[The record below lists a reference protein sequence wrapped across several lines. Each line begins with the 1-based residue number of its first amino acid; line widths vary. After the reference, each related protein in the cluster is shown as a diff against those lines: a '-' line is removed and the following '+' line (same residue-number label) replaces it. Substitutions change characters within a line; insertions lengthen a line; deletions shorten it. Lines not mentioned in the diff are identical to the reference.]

1 MNAKQALLDIVT
13 KMEELDGQIRALH
26 EQGSQAR
33 DVSGQVSAA
42 RLQAATLKQNRRSL
56 LARLFL
62 GEPGADTAELDTQI
76 AQAQEAVDNLQDGEE
91 AAQIALSVLQQ
102 QIDAIAVQRQALAE
116 QLPGLRHAVLLESAE
131 EAIRAYQEKAASLG
145 ELYAKAAGA
154 ILAANENAD
163 PTAGRMYAGPL
174 QIERYPVVTTPG
186 GVLRLDLEQAIRNEY
201 AVARQSIPA

>member
-1 MNAKQALLDIVT
+1 MNAKQALLNIVT

-42 RLQAATLKQNRRSL
+42 RLQAAALKQNRRSL

-62 GEPGADTAELDTQI
+62 GESGADTTDLDSQI

-91 AAQIALSVLQQ
+91 AAQMALGILQQ

-116 QLPGLRHAVLLESAE
+116 QLPGLRHAVLLDNAK
-131 EAIRAYQEKAASLG
+131 EAICAYQEKAASIG

-163 PTAGRMYAGPL
+163 PAAGRMYAGPL

-186 GVLRLDLEQAIRNEY
+186 GVLRFDLEQAIRNEY
-201 AVARQSIPA
+201 AAARQSIPA